1 MLGSEIQADCP
12 ALSIW
17 RVELPLQETAQQ
29 EQRIQKETVSAL
41 QEGPREVSV
50 DVHVD
55 VPRRHSKDRAEGGQ
69 RGMA

>member
-29 EQRIQKETVSAL
+29 EQRMQKETVSVL
-41 QEGPREVSV
+41 QEGPREA
-50 DVHVD
+50 
-55 VPRRHSKDRAEGGQ
+55 REATEHSAGLSLVKQSGRQVGWK
-69 RGMA
+69 